1 MIRRPFYPADTG
13 LSLIELVVA
22 MALFAMVAIMGLQ
35 SLNGT
40 MRISERLT
48 QTDSDTAELG
58 NAVAL
63 LRNDLTAV
71 VPMLFY
77 PPQDAPR
84 GAVDLSQNGTLLGLS
99 LAGQKTFTPTH
110 TDRHRAQWSVDT
122 STDTLIRRFWPALL
136 PVETSQL
143 SAEMMVLGGVR
154 SMSLRTFWP
163 DIGWVAGTSPPVG
176 AQIVVQEVSVDQDSI
191 GTPPPAS
198 FSILPIAVEVT
209 LHTVRHGDLRLVQ
222 TLQ

>member
-1 MIRRPFYPADTG
+1 MIRKQFYPADTG

-35 SLNGT
+35 SLTGT

-48 QTDSDTAELG
+48 QIDSDTAELG

-63 LRNDLTAV
+63 LRNDLTSV

-77 PPQDAPR
+77 PPQGAPHR
-84 GAVDLSQNGTLLGLS
+84 AVDLSQDGTLLGLS
-99 LAGQKTFTPTH
+99 LAGQKTFAPAH
-110 TDRHRAQWSVDT
+110 TDRHRAEWSVDAAQG
-122 STDTLIRRFWPALL
+122 TLIRRFWPALL
-136 PVETSQL
+136 PADSNQL
-143 SAEMMVLGGVR
+143 SADMTVLSGVR
-154 SMSLRTFWP
+154 SLTLRTFWP
-163 DIGWVAGTSPPVG
+163 DVGWVAGDTPPMG
-176 AQIVVQEVSVDQDSI
+176 ALIIVQEVSVDQDSI
-191 GTPPPAS
+191 GAPPSAS

-209 LHTVRHGDLRLVQ
+209 LQTERHGNLRLVQ